1 MNIFSKF
8 YDWIA
13 DDDSDN
19 DEKVGW
25 KDVDWGKSRKWLKD
39 NISFNDNIDTG
50 AGDPSATNTN
60 PSAPFGP
67 FSND

>member
-25 KDVDWGKSRKWLKD
+25 KDVDWGK
-39 NISFNDNIDTG
+39 
-50 AGDPSATNTN
+50 AGEYIKEHSKKSN
-60 PSAPFGP
+60 PSAINSVSDPAYSIFIENIWH
-67 FSND
+67 NDR